1 MRVEITTHTTYVSLV
16 CLLYRRILSYPTE
29 QRTVSPSTHDIS
41 WLWSDPNTHELSN
54 DGTKTIHETAR
65 RADAEII
72 SQIIIGSLSPP
83 FSLPLSLS
91 LSLSFSLAFWLST
104 DDGCNHLKDEQS
116 ARTKERE
123 GGREGGKRRARSET
137 KENECIQ
144 NLMLQD
150 GLTTRLDPN
159 ISCSFVVYYS
169 MVHQQWL
176 TSTC

>member
-72 SQIIIGSLSPP
+72 SQIIIGSLSPS
-83 FSLPLSLS
+83 FSLSLS
-91 LSLSFSLAFWLST
+91 LSLTLSLFLIGILALHWWWLQPFERWAISA
-104 DDGCNHLKDEQS
+104 DEG
-116 ARTKERE
+116 E
-123 GGREGGKRRARSET
+123 GGREGGREAQSQIRDQRKWVHSESNAT
-137 KENECIQ
+137 GWFDDTVGPKHKLLI
-144 NLMLQD
+144 
-150 GLTTRLDPN
+150 
-159 ISCSFVVYYS
+159 CSI
-169 MVHQQWL
+169 L
-176 TSTC
+176 